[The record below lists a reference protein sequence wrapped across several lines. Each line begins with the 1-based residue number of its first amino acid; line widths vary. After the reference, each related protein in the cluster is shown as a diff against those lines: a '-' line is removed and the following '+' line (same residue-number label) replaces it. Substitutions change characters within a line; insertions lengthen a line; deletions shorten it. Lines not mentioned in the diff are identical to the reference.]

1 PVGTAPNTAIPTA
14 THTPTVT
21 ATFSKT
27 NTATATPTGTST
39 DSATSTFTVKPTLTP
54 TGTPTVTATYTS
66 TLSPEVVISAPFP
79 NPSNGTPITFAIQ
92 APGESTV
99 TLDVFT
105 LAFRKIYSQ
114 TIQADGSL
122 TLEWDLKDLSGVSVA
137 NGLYYV
143 RIHVAGSQS
152 ATKILKVL
160 ILR

>member
-1 PVGTAPNTAIPTA
+1 
-14 THTPTVT
+14 
-21 ATFSKT
+21 
-27 NTATATPTGTST
+27 
-39 DSATSTFTVKPTLTP
+39 
-54 TGTPTVTATYTS
+54 
-66 TLSPEVVISAPFP
+66 VISPPFP
-79 NPSNGTPITFAIQ
+79 NPSTGSPITFNVQ
-92 APGESTV
+92 VPGQSTV

-114 TIQADGSL
+114 TIQADGLL
-122 TLEWDLKDLSGVSVA
+122 TLQWDLKDVSGAPVA